1 MFQQLVPLL
10 RQRSVL
16 LTVTLLEEDQI
27 RVNVIPKR
35 LADSENTALTT
46 PMSLTGTAEELDTQL
61 PAALVSYVASHLD
74 LKNTLE
80 KAREEMAAAGK
91 AAQEEARNKSKSV
104 KKISDA
110 ATKAKLSEASDAE
123 QREEAKVPAPPSLP
137 GLFDAPVAAP
147 AAIPAP
153 SEPAPSAIDV
163 DEESELLA
171 EISEAEHNDDH
182 ADEAA

>member
-16 LTVTLLEEDQI
+16 LTVTLLEEGQM

-35 LADSENTALTT
+35 LADSENTALAT
-46 PMSLTGTAEELDTQL
+46 PLSFTGTAEELDTQL
-61 PAALVSYVASHLD
+61 PSALVSYVASHLD

-80 KAREEMAAAGK
+80 KAKEEMAAAAK

-104 KKISDA
+104 KKASDPV
-110 ATKAKLSEASDAE
+110 TKARPTDAKEAE
-123 QREEAKVPAPPSLP
+123 KQEVAKVPAPPCLP
-137 GLFDAPVAAP
+137 GLLDAPVAAP

-153 SEPAPSAIDV
+153 SPATDV
-163 DEESELLA
+163 DEERELLA
-171 EISEAEHNDDH
+171 EISEAD

>member
-16 LTVTLLEEDQI
+16 FTVTLLEEDQV
-27 RVNVIPKR
+27 RVNVMPKK

-46 PMSLTGTAEELDTQL
+46 PMSFIGTAEELDTQL
-61 PAALVSYVASHLD
+61 PGALVSYVASHLE

-80 KAREEMAAAGK
+80 KAKEEMAAAAK
-91 AAQEEARNKSKSV
+91 TAQEEARNKSKSV
-104 KKISDA
+104 KKASD
-110 ATKAKLSEASDAE
+110 TSIKAKPTEVKKAE
-123 QREEAKVPAPPSLP
+123 KKEEAKVPASSSLP
-137 GLFDAPVAAP
+137 GLFDAPAAAISAAP
-147 AAIPAP
+147 APFGPA
-153 SEPAPSAIDV
+153 SSADV

-171 EISEAEHNDDH
+171 EISEAEQNNDD

>member
-16 LTVTLLEEDQI
+16 FTVTLLEGDQI
-27 RVNVIPKR
+27 RVNVIPKK

-46 PMSLTGTAEELDTQL
+46 PISFTGTAEELDTQL
-61 PAALVSYVASHLD
+61 PSALVYYVASHLD

-80 KAREEMAAAGK
+80 KAKEEMAAAAK
-91 AAQEEARNKSKSV
+91 AAQEEARNKSKSL
-104 KKISDA
+104 KKISDTV
-110 ATKAKLSEASDAE
+110 TKAKPAE
-123 QREEAKVPAPPSLP
+123 ENEPEKNEGTNVPTLPNVP

-153 SEPAPSAIDV
+153 SPATDV
-163 DEESELLA
+163 DEERELLA
-171 EISEAEHNDDH
+171 EISEAEQNDDD

>member
-16 LTVTLLEEDQI
+16 LTVTLLEEDQV
-27 RVNVIPKR
+27 RVNVMPKK
-35 LADSENTALTT
+35 LGDSENTALTT
-46 PMSLTGTAEELDTQL
+46 PMSFTGTAEELDTQL
-61 PAALVSYVASHLD
+61 PAALVSCVASHLD

-80 KAREEMAAAGK
+80 KAREEMAAAAK

-104 KKISDA
+104 KKASET
-110 ATKAKLSEASDAE
+110 ATKTKPTEVMEAE
-123 QREEAKVPAPPSLP
+123 RNEEAKVPAPASLP

-147 AAIPAP
+147 AAISAP
-153 SEPAPSAIDV
+153 SEAAPSADV

-171 EISEAEHNDDH
+171 EMSEAEHDDDP
-182 ADEAA
+182 DEAV

>member
-16 LTVTLLEEDQI
+16 LTVTLLAEDQV
-27 RVNVIPKR
+27 RVNVMPKK

-46 PMSLTGTAEELDTQL
+46 PMSFTGTAEELDTQL
-61 PAALVSYVASHLD
+61 PSALVSYVASHLE

-80 KAREEMAAAGK
+80 KAKEEMAAAAK

-104 KKISDA
+104 KRVSDTTA
-110 ATKAKLSEASDAE
+110 RTKPTEVKEAEKKEGANVST
-123 QREEAKVPAPPSLP
+123 PPNLP
-137 GLFDAPVAAP
+137 GLFDAPAADR
-147 AAIPAP
+147 ATARAP
-153 SEPAPSAIDV
+153 SGPVPSAIDV

-171 EISEAEHNDDH
+171 ELSEAEPDDE

>member
-35 LADSENTALTT
+35 LADSENTALAT
-46 PMSLTGTAEELDTQL
+46 PLSFTGTAEELDTQL
-61 PAALVSYVASHLD
+61 PSALVSYVASHLD

-80 KAREEMAAAGK
+80 KAKEEMAAAAK

-104 KKISDA
+104 KKASDPV
-110 ATKAKLSEASDAE
+110 TKARPTDAKEAE
-123 QREEAKVPAPPSLP
+123 KQEETKVAAPPSLP
-137 GLFDAPVAAP
+137 GLFDAPTSFAA
-147 AAIPAP
+147 
-153 SEPAPSAIDV
+153 PAPSAPTPSATDV
-163 DEESELLA
+163 DEERELLA
-171 EISEAEHNDDH
+171 EISEAEHNDHD